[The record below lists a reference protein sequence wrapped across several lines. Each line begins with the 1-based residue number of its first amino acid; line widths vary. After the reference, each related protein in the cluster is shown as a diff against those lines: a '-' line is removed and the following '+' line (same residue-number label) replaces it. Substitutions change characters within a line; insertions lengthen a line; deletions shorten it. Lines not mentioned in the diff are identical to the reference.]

1 MSNEVAHLA
10 ERVGNTSALQDE
22 SYRALANLPIRGMF
36 PVQEGVDHRVLEMGP
51 TPPCY
56 EGIGIVFPPLRRQ
69 ERGCG
74 LGQSG
79 LHVDHGSILVEHA
92 NLDGS
97 SYILRLRHRCS
108 LEVLWRAT
116 VDRQFN
122 TPPSAVIQ
130 DPPLGWRM
138 EDV

>member
-1 MSNEVAHLA
+1 MADLA
-10 ERVGNTSALQDE
+10 
-22 SYRALANLPIRGMF
+22 IRGMF
-36 PVQEGVDHRVLEMGP
+36 PVQQRVDHRVLEMGP

-56 EGIGIVFPPLRRQ
+56 EGIGIALPSLCRQ

-92 NLDGS
+92 DLDGS
-97 SYILRLRHRCS
+97 SYIIRLRHRCS

-116 VDRQFN
+116 ADRQ
-122 TPPSAVIQ
+122 TQHAADCYESHA
-130 DPPLGWRM
+130 PLKPEECKRD
-138 EDV
+138 E